1 MSMDSLP
8 QTLLFILTLV
18 CGLSCGLLILAG
30 LALYVLGRLDIVRD
44 LLSGLRSAAR
54 DDDETLG
61 QQGLYGEHG
70 AVVRSR
76 HRSDVSQRVAEA
88 RSRADREFQGGSGEA
103 SPSGEASHLPD
114 YPVLPDRS
122 ESSDKA
128 RYKRRFRE
136 ENPDLD
142 DEVDSY
148 FDDTEL

>member
-1 MSMDSLP
+1 MDSLP

-44 LLSGLRSAAR
+44 LVSGLRGAAR
-54 DDDETLG
+54 GDDEVLG
-61 QQGLYGEHG
+61 REGLLGDQG
-70 AVVRSR
+70 AIRTAR
-76 HRSDVSQRVAEA
+76 HRSAVTQRVAEA
-88 RSRADREFQGGSGEA
+88 RARADREFHGGSGTA
-103 SPSGEASHLPD
+103 SPSGEGVGSWEEAPEAERPD
-114 YPVLPDRS
+114 AAY
-122 ESSDKA
+122 KA